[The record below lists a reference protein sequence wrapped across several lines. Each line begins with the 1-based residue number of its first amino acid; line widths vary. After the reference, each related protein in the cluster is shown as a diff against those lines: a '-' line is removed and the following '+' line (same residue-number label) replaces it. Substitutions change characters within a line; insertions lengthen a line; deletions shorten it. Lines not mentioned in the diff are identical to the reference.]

1 VFSKLDIR
9 SVYWH
14 VPIRESDHNKT
25 VFITPNGLFEWNR
38 MGFGFSNAPAIFQR
52 AMTCMF
58 EDIDDVDIYID
69 DLLVSTETEQ
79 QHINVLEKIF
89 QRLRAHNMKL
99 AMKESDEIG
108 ANPQYV
114 EKILKI
120 NKPCNKKQ
128 LEQLL
133 GLVQWIARFIPNI
146 ANVTAELSKLRKKNK
161 KWKWGS
167 IHEDAFTQ
175 LKKAIENTQLL
186 RHPKQNDPFIVQ
198 CDASEVAVGAALLQ
212 IHDGVLVPI
221 EFISKKFD
229 KHQLNWHTS
238 EKELYSVIYALQK
251 WRHYLLLRKFTVY
264 TDHKN
269 LESLFAVRSKQ

>member
-1 VFSKLDIR
+1 
-9 SVYWH
+9 
-14 VPIRESDHNKT
+14 
-25 VFITPNGLFEWNR
+25 
-38 MGFGFSNAPAIFQR
+38 
-52 AMTCMF
+52 MF

-69 DLLVSTETEQ
+69 DLIVSMETEQ
-79 QHINVLEKIF
+79 QHIHSTQYEIGNGKCEFL
-89 QRLRAHNMKL
+89 QRKL
-99 AMKESDEIG
+99 VFLGHVISADGIG

-133 GLVQWIARFIPNI
+133 GLVQWIARFIPNCKW
-146 ANVTAELSKLRKKNK
+146 TAELSKLRKKNT
-161 KWKWGS
+161 KWKWDS
-167 IHEDAFTQ
+167 THEDAFTQ
-175 LKKAIENTQLL
+175 LKKAIKNTQLL
-186 RHPKQNDPFIVQ
+186 RHPKQSDPFIVH
-198 CDASEVAVGAALLQ
+198 CDASDVAVGAALLQ
-212 IHDGVLVPI
+212 IHDVVLVPI